1 MKYYLILISAF
12 CFLNC
17 SNRSGDKVSESNPRN
32 NSIILI
38 FDKIPENSRYTF
50 PNGISTNSGYE
61 VKYIDD
67 DYLPQEINPNPDVI
81 DTVVLT
87 TRREILEIQHC
98 YKGADRLRYFF
109 HRGDTVLFRYHDKKP
124 FVSITNRSARKYDN
138 NYEVM
143 IRQLVQKNDCPAIVK
158 ARIPFAFHRF
168 TDEKNFDRDYKDLQD
183 KFIQIA
189 FLQMKQE
196 AKILDSLLLLKKITP
211 EIARLYFKQQKY
223 DSTNLIFFRR
233 QSDFDISRHLLNDS
247 LLYFG
252 IYNEFLDRIIG
263 RYYSLKVAKVRN
275 GNAIVPDYTAIYDSI
290 KINDSFTQ
298 KTKNILLRK
307 TLEEIIQAYPVDKVK
322 LYISEFQKRDT
333 IAANY
338 LIKKFRLNF
347 DNSAQLRLLST
358 DHKVTS
364 LDTLIKIN
372 RGKLIYVDFWASWC
386 GPCIQQF
393 PFSKALKKKYE
404 GKAVLFLYLSMD
416 TDSAKWKRASSKYK
430 LENSFLIDNRYSS
443 TLVKELQVSS
453 IPRYLLYDKQGKLV
467 HKNAPRPEGE
477 TIVELIENY
486 LRK

>member
-1 MKYYLILISAF
+1 MKSLLKYFVLFGLLS
-12 CFLNC
+12 C
-17 SNRSGDKVSESNPRN
+17 SKSESETVTNKPKQ
-32 NSIILI
+32 IVLI
-38 FDKIPENSRYTF
+38 FDKIQENSRYKF
-50 PNGISTNSGYE
+50 PSGISTNSGFELRY
-61 VKYIDD
+61 YDD
-67 DYLPQEINPNPDVI
+67 DFLPQYISPNPEKS
-81 DTVVLT
+81 DTIRIIQARDFLD
-87 TRREILEIQHC
+87 LQHC
-98 YKGADRLRYFF
+98 YMGQDELSFF
-109 HRGDTVLFRYHDKKP
+109 CKNGDTIRFGYEALQPHALA
-124 FVSITNRSARKYDN
+124 ARRQCKNLDL
-138 NYEVM
+138 NYEM
-143 IRQLVQKNDCPAIVK
+143 LIRKLVHRNDFPAIVK

-183 KFIQIA
+183 KFIEIA
-189 FLQMKQE
+189 FLQIKQE

-252 IYNEFLDRIIG
+252 FYNEFLDRIIG

-298 KTKNILLRK
+298 KTKNVLLRK

-364 LDTLIKIN
+364 LDSLIKIN

-486 LRK
+486 LRN